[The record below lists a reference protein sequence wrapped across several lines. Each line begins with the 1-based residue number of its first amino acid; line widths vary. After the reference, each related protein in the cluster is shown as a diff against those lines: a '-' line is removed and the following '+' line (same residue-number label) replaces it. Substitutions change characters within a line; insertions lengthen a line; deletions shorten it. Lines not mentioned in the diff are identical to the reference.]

1 LFVIAGVLVVWFTK
15 AVIGV
20 SGDAVLVAELVLPAV
35 VYLVFSGQIAEV
47 SAGSIT
53 AKLRQIGSRKVDV
66 AYAAIEASAD
76 LVEKGSVRGL
86 EDKLRGLSG
95 KRLPVALT
103 ITVRGPRPRS
113 GAGSRSVRRRSYDP
127 RAILAYLDAL
137 ASRQQFRLVI
147 FVDPGRRLIG
157 YVSGH
162 ELLELLRSI
171 LPSQPPTGL
180 REERRR
186 EVHQLVDALNEGDV
200 ERVRALPGL
209 ASATVNVSSSNAEA
223 LAAMVDAGLETMVVV
238 DDDGVVRGL
247 IERAR
252 IGDEMLLGLVRS
264 ETDQSR

>member
-1 LFVIAGVLVVWFTK
+1 MFVIAGVLVVWFTK

-103 ITVRGPRPRS
+103 ITVRSPRPRS
-113 GAGSRSVRRRSYDP
+113 AGSRSVRRRSYDP

-264 ETDQSR
+264 ETDESR